1 MSINGKAQLI
11 DQLDPYG
18 QHHTLPRPDG
28 LTEVYLLRDLY
39 RSWR

>member
-1 MSINGKAQLI
+1 MSISRNAQLI
-11 DQLDPYG
+11 DQLDPHG
-18 QHHTLPRPDG
+18 QHHTLPRLDG